1 MTKKFNKIIQD
12 FKQEVVLSKD
22 EKQSL
27 WSVVDAYVY
36 NNPERKPVISRGW
49 LHIMS
54 PYFIHTQRLAI
65 LSIAIVFVVGGT
77 TSLAAQSAL
86 PNNALYTIKVN
97 VNEEV
102 QSWFSFGAESRAYF
116 EIKRA
121 GDRLEEAKTLAVMGE
136 LDTESKDIIKK
147 NFEKH
152 AHKVQEQIATVEA
165 ANDLKT
171 AIDIG
176 ENFEKSLKEHSKT
189 LVQIVQDQE
198 QEKLIN
204 AESLKNNISQK
215 ETNKNTEIN
224 TTNDPV
230 DSSDIDIADNETFL
244 STTTKTSEE
253 MSTKNSAVIENKKE
267 ISEISNDINNSE
279 KNIINND
286 STDELIQIVNTVQ
299 ANIEVSA
306 QVREEVESKIPTLTD
321 TNTRKTAAEDKRKDA
336 TDQIEKVSSLLATT
350 TLSVKAEDITVAS
363 TTLDT
368 AVKFVADGDTKF
380 NAQSYGDA
388 FLLFRNGLDTAVKAE
403 HVLLPPTPIKS
414 TTVRSR

>member
-198 QEKLIN
+198 QEKLTTIEN
-204 AESLKNNISQK
+204 LNT
-215 ETNKNTEIN
+215 ETNSTNNPVDTNHIN
-224 TTNDPV
+224 TAN
-230 DSSDIDIADNETFL
+230 NETFL

-253 MSTKNSAVIENKKE
+253 ISTKNSVVVENKKE

-279 KNIINND
+279 KNITNND

-380 NAQSYGDA
+380 DAQSYGDA
-388 FLLFRNGLDTAVKAE
+388 FLLFRNGLDTAIKAE

-414 TTVRSR
+414 TTVRTK